1 VAEKGNLDVPARI
14 GVGAICVT
22 SFVEGLM
29 CPAEDP
35 IASPAQ
41 NRAPVVLV
49 AEDEV
54 MIRMA
59 IAEHLRECGF
69 QVAEAA
75 SGAEAKAL
83 ILAGLEVDLV
93 FSDIQMPDVDGVALA
108 LWLSEQGVDAPI
120 VLTSGLVE
128 SLEAAQAACANVS
141 VFVPK
146 PYDEKNIVWHF
157 RALLSKRA

>member
-1 VAEKGNLDVPARI
+1 
-14 GVGAICVT
+14 
-22 SFVEGLM
+22 M

-35 IASPAQ
+35 MASPAQ
-41 NRAPVVLV
+41 KQAPVVLV

-54 MIRMA
+54 MIRLA
-59 IAEHLRECGF
+59 VAEHLRECGF
-69 QVAEAA
+69 QVVEAA
-75 SGAEAKAL
+75 NGAEAQAL

-108 LWLSEQGVDAPI
+108 QWLSEHGVDAPI
-120 VLTSGLVE
+120 VLTSGMPDALK
-128 SLEAAQAACANVS
+128 AAQSACVNVS

-146 PYDEKNIVWHF
+146 PYAEHSLAQHF